1 MITHL
6 FKLIINKRRQNF
18 FLFLQLFI
26 SFLALFL
33 FFGLNLKKFSN
44 YFKPLG
50 YEFNNAW
57 LVEIDLKNIPSEQRL
72 EYAALV
78 KQQLQSVKE
87 INAISEPEFIP
98 FNQTGTDVKINYK
111 GQVLKVAELR
121 VDEAFKNVLGIK
133 MHSGKWVFDKNSTSL
148 TRKVVI
154 TKGLADVTFGNKSP
168 LGKTI
173 DLLDMAN
180 SKKIVAR
187 FVIVGVVENF
197 RANSSADETLGYFIN
212 TTSLGSQPDVSF
224 LLKSDYADQFHLL
237 EDKIRRSISKLD
249 LKEIEIKQNMPL
261 SLLKKYAHKTDYI
274 QLALAF
280 VVFIFLIINVFVGVT
295 GVFTYNLSKRN
306 SEIGLRIAMGATS
319 TAIWKQLLGETLTLT
334 SIGILPGVLI
344 ASQLLIMQYFE
355 PGMTT
360 TYGILSLVMSALFL
374 YLLMLS
380 CAVYPSLKASRI
392 QPANALHE
400 D

>member
-1 MITHL
+1 MIIHL

-18 FLFLQLFI
+18 FLLLQLFI

-50 YEFNNAW
+50 YEFKNAW
-57 LVEIDLKNIPSEQRL
+57 LVEIDLKNIPFEKRL
-72 EYAALV
+72 EYTAFV

-87 INAISEPEFIP
+87 INAISEPEFVP

-121 VDEAFKNVLGIK
+121 VDEAFKDVLDIK
-133 MHSGKWVFDKNSTSL
+133 MHSGKWMFDKNSTSL

-154 TKGLADVTFGNKSP
+154 TKSLADVTFGDKSP

-180 SKKIVAR
+180 SRKIVAR

-212 TTSLGSQPDVSF
+212 TTSFGSHPDVSF
-224 LLKSDYADQFHLL
+224 LLKSDYANQFHLL

-249 LKEIEIKQNMPL
+249 LKEIEIKQNIPL

-274 QLALAF
+274 QLTLAF

-295 GVFTYNLSKRN
+295 GVFTYNLSKRR

-319 TAIWKQLLGETLTLT
+319 TAIWKQLLGETITLT

-344 ASQLLIMQYFE
+344 AIQLLIMQYFN
-355 PGMTT
+355 MTT

-392 QPANALHE
+392 QPAEALHE

>member
-50 YEFNNAW
+50 YEFKNAW
-57 LVEIDLKNIPSEQRL
+57 LVEIDLKNIPFEKRL
-72 EYAALV
+72 EYTALV

-87 INAISEPEFIP
+87 INTISEPDFIP
-98 FNQTGTDVKINYK
+98 FIQTGTDVKINYK

-133 MHSGKWVFDKNSTSL
+133 MHSGKWVFDKNNTSL

-180 SKKIVAR
+180 SRKIVAR

-212 TTSLGSQPDVSF
+212 TTNFGSQPDVSF

-295 GVFTYNLSKRN
+295 GVFTYNLSKRS

-319 TAIWKQLLGETLTLT
+319 TAIWRQLLGETLTLT

-344 ASQLLIMQYFE
+344 AIQLLIMQYFE

-400 D
+400 E

>member
-1 MITHL
+1 MIAHL

-50 YEFNNAW
+50 FEFKNVW
-57 LVEIDLKNIPSEQRL
+57 LVDIDLKNIPLEKRL
-72 EYAALV
+72 EYTALV

-87 INAISEPEFIP
+87 INTISEPDFIP
-98 FNQTGTDVKINYK
+98 FHQTGTDVNIKYK

-121 VDEAFKNVLGIK
+121 VDEAFKDVLGIK
-133 MHSGKWVFDKNSTSL
+133 MHSGKWVFDKNNTSL

-154 TKGLADVTFGNKSP
+154 TKSLADVTFGDKSP

-180 SKKIVAR
+180 SRKIVAR

-197 RANSSADETLGYFIN
+197 RANSSADETRGYFIN
-212 TTSLGSQPDVSF
+212 TTSFGSQPDVSF
-224 LLKSDYADQFHLL
+224 LLKSDYADQFQLL

-249 LKEIEIKQNMPL
+249 SNIEIKQNMPL

-274 QLALAF
+274 QLTLAF

-295 GVFTYNLSKRN
+295 GVFTYNLSKR
-306 SEIGLRIAMGATS
+306 SGEIGLRIAMGATS

-355 PGMTT
+355 PYMTT
-360 TYGILSLVMSALFL
+360 AYGILSLVMSALFL

-392 QPANALHE
+392 QPAEALHE